1 VRRLQSAAYAA
12 KGVQDSC
19 RRQQNPLR
27 VAMPGCQL
35 HVPALTWQIRLVGVA
50 AGCVGGPD
58 LALGEDCWDSRWP
71 QGVLP
76 NGCSAERGCQG
87 EGCPASPPAYGLGQ
101 SSSGCPMC
109 CAQEPLGHV
118 L

>member
-1 VRRLQSAAYAA
+1 VRRLQFAADAA

-87 EGCPASPPAYGLGQ
+87 EGCRASPPAYGQ
-101 SSSGCPMC
+101 SPHPFTPR
-109 CAQEPLGHV
+109 AYPELARPRHQI
-118 L
+118 